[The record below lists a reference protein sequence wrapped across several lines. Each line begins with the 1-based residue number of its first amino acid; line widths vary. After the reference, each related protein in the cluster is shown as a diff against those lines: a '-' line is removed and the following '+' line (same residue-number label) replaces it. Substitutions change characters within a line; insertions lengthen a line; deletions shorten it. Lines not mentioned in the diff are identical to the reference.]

1 MKQIRLYGVL
11 IIVLLSLT
19 SVLVF
24 AQFEPPNQAVPPE
37 ALATATLQ
45 VQFEPPNQA
54 VPPEAIAYPSLP
66 RNRENALVLTQDVP
80 ARQEPVSSFAPP
92 AEALMPCPMEVT
104 AATVCDVIAT
114 QREDIVGV
122 WSLYFQSQPAFIR
135 FNLDGTWVLG
145 NSLESTSD
153 LASAYAS
160 GPYSFD
166 DEGVFT
172 SVFTGAPLDVVPE
185 ECQAGRYILRVLKVG
200 GQPVALNHMVIE
212 DCFVNRETDWAYA
225 MLWVSAE

>member
-19 SVLVF
+19 SVLVR
-24 AQFEPPNQAVPPE
+24 AQDAS
-37 ALATATLQ
+37 AT
-45 VQFEPPNQA
+45 E
-54 VPPEAIAYPSLP
+54 
-66 RNRENALVLTQDVP
+66 
-80 ARQEPVSSFAPP
+80 EPVSSFALPT
-92 AEALMPCPMEVT
+92 EALMPCPTEET
-104 AATVCDVIAT
+104 DTTVCDMLAT
-114 QREDIVGV
+114 QPEDIAGV
-122 WSLYFQSQPAFIR
+122 WSLYFQSQPAYIR

-172 SVFTGAPLDVVPE
+172 SVFTGAPLDVVPQ
-185 ECQAGRYILRVLKVG
+185 ECQAGRYILRVIKVG
-200 GQPVALNHMVIE
+200 GQPVALNHVVIE
-212 DCFVNRETDWAYA
+212 DCFVNRRTDWAYT

>member
-1 MKQIRLYGVL
+1 LGKSTQHRFYLVCCIYQSAKRFVDCDSQINSFNEYEEITMKQIRLYGVL
-11 IIVLLSLT
+11 IIVLLSLA
-19 SVLVF
+19 SVSVM
-24 AQFEPPNQAVPPE
+24 A
-37 ALATATLQ
+37 
-45 VQFEPPNQA
+45 
-54 VPPEAIAYPSLP
+54 
-66 RNRENALVLTQDVP
+66 QDVSGT
-80 ARQEPVSSFAPP
+80 QEPVSSFAPP

-114 QREDIVGV
+114 QQEDIVGV

-135 FNLDGTWVLG
+135 FNMDGTWVLG

-172 SVFTGAPLDVVPE
+172 SVFTGAPLDVVPQ
-185 ECQAGRYILRVLKVG
+185 ECQAGRYILRLIKVG

-225 MLWVSAE
+225 MLWVSGE